1 MYVRINLDRLLKER
15 SMNQRELSIKTG
27 IRAASIHEM
36 YYNQTQRLP
45 LKNIA
50 LICETLDCEIQD
62 LLTLQKDVTN
72 HGISGTSDYDS
83 TKTRE

>member
-1 MYVRINLDRLLKER
+1 MYVRINLEKLLKER
-15 SMNQRELSIKTG
+15 NMNQRELSLKTG

-50 LICETLDCEIQD
+50 MICEVLECEINE
-62 LLTLQKDVTN
+62 LLTLEK
-72 HGISGTSDYDS
+72 
-83 TKTRE
+83 EL